1 MHALYV
7 SRPSANAGGLL
18 QVTRRVL
25 AAMPAS
31 AQSLSS
37 SPYLD
42 ANLFHFDEKLIS
54 SLIRPRTFSDH
65 PIKFAARANP
75 ERLRF
80 QLHPGSFQAG
90 PMPTRP
96 RKQHVT
102 YHFHPVYPFVL
113 GVLQTFVQP
122 TQMIIMM
129 RI

>member
-1 MHALYV
+1 M
-7 SRPSANAGGLL
+7 
-18 QVTRRVL
+18 L

-42 ANLFHFDEKLIS
+42 ASLFHFDEKLIS
-54 SLIRPRTFSDH
+54 SLVRPRTFSDH
-65 PIKFAARANP
+65 PIKFAARASP

-80 QLHPGSFQAG
+80 QLHPGNFQPG

-102 YHFHPVYPFVL
+102 YHFHPVFPFVL

-122 TQMIIMM
+122 TQMIVMM